1 MVRRQAGELGRG
13 RRRQSSGPACR
24 AQATA
29 VAAALAGSAAACSG
43 TLDAGKD
50 HPHGLLPVDERNP
63 IVIVN
68 DHAYDN
74 WFGEYA
80 VLLASDGGPP
90 LAGIIV
96 NADEDWPDLDANV
109 EGWRGLVEAA
119 RASGLSNVPD
129 PIASIGAPLVRPA
142 SGAIDDTEANRSEGA
157 RFIIDASRRLS
168 LPYRPLVV
176 ATGGGLTDVADAYL
190 MDPTVADRVI
200 VVASLGLLSD
210 TGAQMGIPNGDKDPW
225 AGVIVSERLRYV
237 QVSAYYSQLGDVTD
251 ADVTELP
258 DSPLGDWIA
267 AKQPNVFEWEPASDQ
282 VAVVAVGLP
291 GFVTGVAR
299 VTGSGP
305 IEEGATEGP
314 SLTIDPD
321 GTDWLV
327 TASAGE
333 VATEALWRLLGEPR
347 AAAR

>member
-1 MVRRQAGELGRG
+1 
-13 RRRQSSGPACR
+13 
-24 AQATA
+24 

-142 SGAIDDTEANRSEGA
+142 SGAIDDDTEANRSEGA

-237 QVSAYYSQLGDVTD
+237 QVSAYYSPARRRDRRRRHRAPGQ
-251 ADVTELP
+251 
-258 DSPLGDWIA
+258 PLGRLDRRQA
-267 AKQPNVFEWEPASDQ
+267 AHVFEWEPASDQ